1 MIIAPRLSKY
11 EGNEQ
16 GENFD
21 LKHNKLFILLKG
33 QCLYYFQVMDKTC
46 ASQQLYIRCTD
57 SFDEKLKALEDE
69 FLSLDEK
76 T

>member
-46 ASQQLYIRCTD
+46 ASQ
-57 SFDEKLKALEDE
+57 
-69 FLSLDEK
+69 
-76 T
+76 